1 MRNPLL
7 ATLLAALLCAAC
19 AAPATAPPQSLADD
33 IANALRSRQLVLLGE
48 VHDNRAQ
55 HAARAAALAALL
67 KSGAR
72 PALLMEQFDRE
83 RQPDIARARAAPG
96 ADAASV
102 IAAAVPAGGGGWDWS
117 LYEPYVA
124 LALQHGLPLVA
135 ANVSRTDARRISAD
149 GLAAHGFDAAVPRDV
164 LDAQVQA
171 IVASHCGHVDLPR
184 AEQMALAQIAR
195 DQFMARQIAAHADGS
210 VLLLAGNGHVRRD
223 IGVPR
228 WLAPALR
235 ARSLVIGLAE
245 SPDAASGGGSPAF
258 DRQLATPAQPRPD
271 PCEGMR
277 RP

>member
-1 MRNPLL
+1 MHKPII
-7 ATLLAALLCAAC
+7 ATLLAALLCTAC
-19 AAPATAPPQSLADD
+19 ATRGTAPQVALVDD
-33 IANALRSRQLVLLGE
+33 LSRALRARDVVLLGE

-67 KSGAR
+67 DSGAR

-117 LYEPYVA
+117 LYRPYVA
-124 LALQHGLPLVA
+124 LALQHGLPLIA
-135 ANVSRTDARRISAD
+135 ANVSRADARRISAD
-149 GLAAHGFDAAVPRDV
+149 GLAAHGFDAAVPRDL
-164 LDAQVQA
+164 LDAQAQA

-195 DQFMARQIAAHADGS
+195 DQFMARQVAAYADRG